1 MTYKYELN
9 QYQYKQNIRRN
20 LSDAHQVDS
29 TWLHCFHVFPM
40 GNTHSKTKSNWII
53 LQIDVAWSLYYI
65 WLIWHTIQIDDTL
78 PAGDFQVT
86 HDEQTF
92 QKKRTRCKFIEYFD
106 FHMFDFL
113 CLNTGNKSTLN
124 IQSFQSSTKL
134 GCFFISDGWMLM
146 MLHNSISFLRTVPKK
161 HPTPL
166 AELLPPPHPP
176 DNYGR
181 AWHHGFEVHDHRY
194 IVPLRGT
201 KTWTNVN
208 QEIENLHLFIY

>member
-1 MTYKYELN
+1 MNIHINIYIYINIKKLYIHLKFINNIYNMTYKYELN
-9 QYQYKQNIRRN
+9 QYQYKENIRRN

-113 CLNTGNKSTLN
+113 CLNTGNKSTL
-124 IQSFQSSTKL
+124 
-134 GCFFISDGWMLM
+134 
-146 MLHNSISFLRTVPKK
+146 
-161 HPTPL
+161 
-166 AELLPPPHPP
+166 
-176 DNYGR
+176 
-181 AWHHGFEVHDHRY
+181 
-194 IVPLRGT
+194 
-201 KTWTNVN
+201 
-208 QEIENLHLFIY
+208 

>member
-9 QYQYKQNIRRN
+9 QYQYKENIRRN

-106 FHMFDFL
+106 FHMFDFFVFEHWKQI
-113 CLNTGNKSTLN
+113 NPIN
-124 IQSFQSSTKL
+124 IQSFP
-134 GCFFISDGWMLM
+134 II
-146 MLHNSISFLRTVPKK
+146 N
-161 HPTPL
+161 
-166 AELLPPPHPP
+166 
-176 DNYGR
+176 
-181 AWHHGFEVHDHRY
+181 
-194 IVPLRGT
+194 
-201 KTWTNVN
+201 KTWVFFQFGRLDVTYPKDPCMVYLPTFTIKMN
-208 QEIENLHLFIY
+208 QM

>member
-9 QYQYKQNIRRN
+9 QYQYKENIRRN

-53 LQIDVAWSLYYI
+53 LQIDVAWSLCYI

-106 FHMFDFL
+106 FHIDMFDFVFVHWKQI
-113 CLNTGNKSTLN
+113 N
-124 IQSFQSSTKL
+124 
-134 GCFFISDGWMLM
+134 
-146 MLHNSISFLRTVPKK
+146 PKHSK
-161 HPTPL
+161 FPII
-166 AELLPPPHPP
+166 
-176 DNYGR
+176 N
-181 AWHHGFEVHDHRY
+181 
-194 IVPLRGT
+194 
-201 KTWTNVN
+201 KTWVFFHFGRLDVT
-208 QEIENLHLFIY
+208 YP